1 MTEGR
6 VSRVFRRASD
16 KWDRGR
22 VPPAFDAGTIWERI
36 QQGSNHIGARR
47 RIITHLADSLLVEE
61 TLALAEAGFVGSWHG
76 SLSLTAPPEPTW
88 TSYSFAIG
96 DGEPVSY
103 TCEDETTIPRFA
115 LYPVLVRIPFEAG
128 HLKAIRVLDDRTGR
142 AADESHLVSVGW
154 DEAINGQWWRVD
166 QYHEGEKRAAY
177 WLDAQHRLMRS
188 DWEGAVL
195 VVAES
200 RAAGLGDL
208 ADVLDPIFGGMREED
223 PAPQ

>member
-6 VSRVFRRASD
+6 VSRAFRRASD

-22 VPPAFDAGTIWERI
+22 VPPAFDTGTTWERI

-47 RIITHLADSLLVEE
+47 RVITHLEDSLLVDE
-61 TLALAEAGFVGSWHG
+61 TLALAEGEFIGSWRG

-88 TSYSFAIG
+88 TAYSFAIG
-96 DGEPVSY
+96 DAEPTSY
-103 TCEDETTIPRFA
+103 ICEDETTIPRFA
-115 LYPVLVRIPFEAG
+115 LYPVLVRVPFEAG

-142 AADESHLVSVGW
+142 VADESHLVSVGW
-154 DEAINGQWWRVD
+154 DEAINGQWWRID

-188 DWEGAVL
+188 DWEGAIL
-195 VVAES
+195 VAAES
-200 RAAGLGDL
+200 RAEGLGDL
-208 ADVLDPIFGGMREED
+208 ADTLDPIFGDIPEEN
-223 PAPQ
+223 PTAQ